1 MKVEITALADA
12 DLQAIYQHIQDDSP
26 ARAAEWHR
34 GFLQAARALEQ
45 FPQRCPLAPESGAE
59 LEIRQL
65 VYGRYRVL
73 FTITL
78 DTVYILHIRHGARQR
93 LQPEANDEPN
103 EP

>member
-1 MKVEITALADA
+1 MLELRPTAL
-12 DLQAIYQHIQDDSP
+12 P
-26 ARAAEWHR
+26 AEWRR
-34 GFLQAARALEQ
+34 GLLYAAQAVEQ
-45 FPQRCPLAPESGAE
+45 FPQRCPLAPESGPG

-78 DTVYILHIRHGARQR
+78 DTVCILHIRHGARQR

-103 EP
+103 DT